1 MILKM
6 LKNWIKIVKKV
17 LQCEI
22 FPDYVTQLLRECVYR
37 AAGAHTMKGGGEKRK
52 MKRKTG
58 KEACGGRRVL
68 RWALIVALILAAA
81 GFWMEKNLE
90 TVILD
95 MAYARAEAMAV
106 EYMHEAVRDVMG
118 DEISY
123 QDMITVRTDES
134 GRVTMLQ
141 ANAVRMNEL
150 ASFTALQA
158 QASLESADAQSVAIP
173 LGSALGIP
181 FLSALGPKIRVRIV
195 PVSAVSAAFST
206 EFESAGINQTRHKI
220 YLSLRTT
227 VRLVIPSGGRQVSLG
242 SQVLIAESIIV
253 GDVPQSYVQVP
264 EMGDAL
270 NFAIPE

>member
-1 MILKM
+1 MRAGCKAEKDKGSRFRRALCWIILGG
-6 LKNWIKIVKKV
+6 
-17 LQCEI
+17 
-22 FPDYVTQLLRECVYR
+22 LL
-37 AAGAHTMKGGGEKRK
+37 
-52 MKRKTG
+52 
-58 KEACGGRRVL
+58 L
-68 RWALIVALILAAA
+68 SLLLLLL
-81 GFWMEKNLE
+81 EKNLE
-90 TVILD
+90 SVILD

-106 EYMHEAVRDVMG
+106 EYIHEAVRDVM
-118 DEISY
+118 EEAVTY
-123 QDMITVRTDES
+123 EDMMTVQTDQQ

-150 ASFTALQA
+150 ATVTALQA
-158 QASLESADAQSVAIP
+158 QSRLESAEAQSIAIP
-173 LGSALGIP
+173 VGAALGVP
-181 FLSALGPKIRVRIV
+181 FLSGLGPRIRVHVV

-227 VRLVIPSGGRQVSLG
+227 VRLVIPSGARQVSLG

-270 NFAIPE
+270 NFAIP

>member
-1 MILKM
+1 M
-6 LKNWIKIVKKV
+6 KK
-17 LQCEI
+17 
-22 FPDYVTQLLRECVYR
+22 
-37 AAGAHTMKGGGEKRK
+37 K
-52 MKRKTG
+52 
-58 KEACGGRRVL
+58 KENGACGKRHGL
-68 RWALIVALILAAA
+68 LTALIILLALAAV
-81 GFWMEKNLE
+81 GIIMEKNLE
-90 TVILD
+90 SVILD

-118 DEISY
+118 DEITY
-123 QDMITVRTDES
+123 QDMVTVRTDEN

-150 ASFTALQA
+150 AAFTALQA
-158 QASLESADAQSVAIP
+158 QARLESADAQSVAIP
-173 LGSALGIP
+173 LGAALGIP
-181 FLSALGPKIRVRIV
+181 FFSALGPRIRVRIV

-220 YLSLRTT
+220 YLSLRTN
-227 VRLVIPSGGRQVSLG
+227 VRLVIPSGARQVSLG

-270 NFAIPE
+270 NFAIPN